1 MDDKAN
7 SASAILRGLIRG
19 LAQNQRRLIGVIR
32 DKYKAPED
40 LNGAQLRE
48 LWGLLRAMLANC
60 IGSKVVY
67 LVIDAIDECR
77 DDRPVLQLLEYIK
90 KEPFKLPQIKVKWLI
105 TSRPSSEFERITG
118 TDPGRCIID
127 LAMEEKAS
135 QSVEVFIEQSVNGMA
150 KWNQKTK
157 NDVLSFL
164 RKVAEHTFLYVSMV
178 WKELYQ
184 VPEWEIS
191 ARLSELQSNN
201 PGSILHGMYRVML
214 DRTLAMDKRSGNT
227 YRQDILRVVLLATRV
242 LNWAELAIAAGLP
255 RQSYPYDHSSVGI
268 GPIAELIQQCGH
280 FLLLQSGKVYFF
292 HKSASDYLLAVDAE
306 LSFLSLSHLLDHARI
321 AHQCLVEE
329 CSTLHPRS
337 FPDMDSIINRKPSK
351 SDVQRLWDI
360 SYVHCHWVTHVI
372 KAGDRFTDYHL
383 VGAFLCD
390 SLLPWLEAM
399 AYLKELPRSIQ
410 MIQELLNASSKVW
423 AWGGLADGDKGA
435 KASLE
440 DLMQDAF
447 RFAVRYQTLI
457 DEDPTQVYFLAMLF
471 APKGAPTRLN
481 CRQRVSSCLQVVPE
495 ISEDWGPYL
504 YSINTRWRNPSTLHG
519 PSPMFTP
526 GFSQDGK
533 FIFRA
538 SEWRIARWNIT
549 DGSSAGYITWHERVI
564 LISRNG
570 SILASEDAT
579 RESINIWEVGTK
591 RSLSVIKRRGL
602 LTMTPDG
609 KTMTIQITELHE
621 FQPFPSLRSKKAAK
635 IYQCQGLT
643 PLHPGEILQTSFL
656 EIYET
661 ETGNLVQQVK
671 CSDEDYISSLDF
683 SSGGRFL
690 AINRRGFNGALL
702 WDTKACSMH
711 YLTFSQKE
719 TLASAIFSPSGDIL
733 VTLSR
738 FTNDGMDL
746 DALTFW
752 SSKSMSIMVRL
763 VGHPGLACAISP
775 DGRTAAVASTYS
787 LSLWDLQV

>member
-1 MDDKAN
+1 MSGFDMSPSSTNVHAQTNYGYMVGNQHGATNLTFITGGNTDASDAAFIQALRVSPDDSRTNAIESVSDRIVSACWDWILDHATYDAWLHNDDSRLLWIFGGPGKGKTVLAISLVAEIAASSDAIVCDFFCRHMDDKAN

-280 FLLLQSGKVYFF
+280 FLLLQSVC
-292 HKSASDYLLAVDAE
+292 
-306 LSFLSLSHLLDHARI
+306 SHGWK
-321 AHQCLVEE
+321 Q
-329 CSTLHPRS
+329 
-337 FPDMDSIINRKPSK
+337 
-351 SDVQRLWDI
+351 W
-360 SYVHCHWVTHVI
+360 
-372 KAGDRFTDYHL
+372 
-383 VGAFLCD
+383 
-390 SLLPWLEAM
+390 
-399 AYLKELPRSIQ
+399 
-410 MIQELLNASSKVW
+410 
-423 AWGGLADGDKGA
+423 
-435 KASLE
+435 
-440 DLMQDAF
+440 
-447 RFAVRYQTLI
+447 
-457 DEDPTQVYFLAMLF
+457 PT
-471 APKGAPTRLN
+471 
-481 CRQRVSSCLQVVPE
+481 
-495 ISEDWGPYL
+495 
-504 YSINTRWRNPSTLHG
+504 
-519 PSPMFTP
+519 
-526 GFSQDGK
+526 
-533 FIFRA
+533 
-538 SEWRIARWNIT
+538 
-549 DGSSAGYITWHERVI
+549 
-564 LISRNG
+564 
-570 SILASEDAT
+570 
-579 RESINIWEVGTK
+579 
-591 RSLSVIKRRGL
+591 
-602 LTMTPDG
+602 
-609 KTMTIQITELHE
+609 
-621 FQPFPSLRSKKAAK
+621 
-635 IYQCQGLT
+635 
-643 PLHPGEILQTSFL
+643 
-656 EIYET
+656 
-661 ETGNLVQQVK
+661 
-671 CSDEDYISSLDF
+671 
-683 SSGGRFL
+683 
-690 AINRRGFNGALL
+690 
-702 WDTKACSMH
+702 
-711 YLTFSQKE
+711 
-719 TLASAIFSPSGDIL
+719 
-733 VTLSR
+733 
-738 FTNDGMDL
+738 
-746 DALTFW
+746 
-752 SSKSMSIMVRL
+752 
-763 VGHPGLACAISP
+763 
-775 DGRTAAVASTYS
+775 
-787 LSLWDLQV
+787 